1 MKALLAGVVA
11 AFLISATAA
20 PTFAASTTDVND
32 CVFKDSSLCATESL
46 SPTTNQDT
54 PTPPAVV

>member
-1 MKALLAGVVA
+1 MKAILASLFA
-11 AFLISATAA
+11 ALLISTTAA

-32 CVFKDSSLCATESL
+32 CVFKDSSLCASESL

-54 PTPPAVV
+54 PAAPVVV